1 MFDHLPARP
10 SLPATYWTVLPTLLL
25 GSLPSIS
32 TWLSSVW
39 PLAKQLR
46 AILPEW
52 AAAGLPVLALLGI
65 GFYTIFL
72 QWFDRRKYDEM
83 QSRWNGL
90 AEQNGFPPLAIVAL
104 QGAPKSV
111 KALAEV
117 ARQKGSFVVSVGE
130 AKTSLAGGATLDVEI
145 SEGKCLGW
153 IRKHDGEY
161 LVHPDL
167 LKTQRG

>member
-1 MFDHLPARP
+1 L
-10 SLPATYWTVLPTLLL
+10 
-25 GSLPSIS
+25 
-32 TWLSSVW
+32 

-52 AAAGLPVLALLGI
+52 ASAGLPLLALFGI
-65 GFYTIFL
+65 GGYTIFL

-104 QGAPKSV
+104 RGAPESV
-111 KALAEV
+111 KVLADV

-130 AKTSLAGGATLDVEI
+130 AKTSLAGGVTLDVEI

-153 IRKHDGEY
+153 VRKHDGEY

-167 LKTQRG
+167 LKTRRG